1 MHINHKT
8 TTAMKKNIVKIS
20 GFVLGLVGFLLVFK
34 VFVLPN
40 IPPNDEIAPGMVLIA
55 AILNG
60 FLFAFIGS
68 LIQKY
73 LRHKNV

>member
-1 MHINHKT
+1 MSINHKT
-8 TTAMKKNIVKIS
+8 TTAMKKNIVKII
-20 GFVLGLVGFLLVFK
+20 GFALGLVGFLLTFK
-34 VFVLPN
+34 VFVLPT

>member
-1 MHINHKT
+1 
-8 TTAMKKNIVKIS
+8 MKKNIIKIS
-20 GFVLGLVGFLLVFK
+20 GFALGLVGFLLVFK
-34 VFVLPN
+34 VFVLPT

>member
-1 MHINHKT
+1 MKNHI
-8 TTAMKKNIVKIS
+8 IKIS
-20 GFVLGLVGFLLVFK
+20 GFVLGLVGFLLAFK

-40 IPPNDEIAPGMVLIA
+40 IPPNDELAPGAVLLI

>member
-1 MHINHKT
+1 LLTNHKT
-8 TTAMKKNIVKIS
+8 ITAMKKNIVKII
-20 GFVLGLVGFLLVFK
+20 GFALGLVGFLLVFK
-34 VFVLPN
+34 VFVLPT
-40 IPPNDEIAPGMVLIA
+40 IPPNDEMAPGVVVIV

-73 LRHKNV
+73 LKKNQV

>member
-1 MHINHKT
+1 
-8 TTAMKKNIVKIS
+8 MKKNIIKIS

-34 VFVLPN
+34 VFVLPT

>member
-1 MHINHKT
+1 
-8 TTAMKKNIVKIS
+8 MKKNIVKIS

-34 VFVLPN
+34 VFVLPT

>member
-1 MHINHKT
+1 
-8 TTAMKKNIVKIS
+8 MKKNIVKIS

-34 VFVLPN
+34 VFVLPT

-73 LRHKNV
+73 LRYKNV